1 MLRMRTGRRM
11 NARRM
16 IHIALVVL
24 ISLTIYLPSLHPHGA
39 VARAQA
45 TEDSLEAEAAS
56 GQLLTIRG
64 KLLSL
69 PLLGLGAWSIRTP
82 DGRTHSVVVLNL
94 NVLKHGILLPGT
106 WVHAQ
111 ARLQLGGLVVAT
123 QIRIDDYEPGEVVAR
138 LAPGVAPETIAHR
151 YNLSIESTL
160 LTSGNIH
167 LFRTPSAN
175 DDVEQLS
182 ARMAQDPEVVWAELN
197 LIGQLSEGN
206 PYKTWGWSAPDSSN
220 YVNQVA
226 FEQVNLA
233 PALAHYDG
241 EGIIVAILDTGIDL
255 NHPSL
260 AGRWIEGWDMVAD
273 DPEPQDEGPGNGWGH
288 GTHIAG
294 IIVPIAPQ
302 SKLLP
307 VRVLNGDGRGN
318 VYTLAYAIEWAVERG
333 AHVLNLSL
341 GTNGNSSV
349 LREVVEQ
356 ARSQGVIVV
365 AAAGNAN
372 ASTIQY
378 PVGYEGVL
386 GVTALTGDNRKADFA
401 NYGSWVDLAAP
412 GVGITS
418 TIVGPNGSG
427 FAVWSGTSMATAF
440 VTGAAALARQ
450 HLPDGAEAEVAALLT
465 GHARDVDAPN
475 PGYEG
480 ALGRLLNIG
489 DAVAVETAAPS
500 SPNNPSPTPGGA
512 DAGSDGAAAETAPPE
527 AEETTPAEAGPHEP
541 DTPAEEESPDR
552 SPDAVEADTPVEE
565 SESNTPAETDPGA
578 PPEEPASAPP
588 AEQAESS
595 AQSILIYLPVVRR

>member
-1 MLRMRTGRRM
+1 M
-11 NARRM
+11 
-16 IHIALVVL
+16 L
-24 ISLTIYLPSLHPHGA
+24 ISLSTSLLPLHPSGVIA
-39 VARAQA
+39 TAQA
-45 TEDSLEAEAAS
+45 QEPEVGLEAAS
-56 GQLLTIRG
+56 GQFLTIRG

-82 DGRTHSVVVLNL
+82 DGRTHSVIVLNL

-175 DDVEQLS
+175 DDVERLS
-182 ARMAQDPEVVWAELN
+182 ARMAQDPDVVWAELN

-220 YVNQVA
+220 YVNQAA

-260 AGRWIEGWDMVAD
+260 AGRWIDGWDMVAD

-294 IIVPIAPQ
+294 IILPIAPQ

-307 VRVLNGDGRGN
+307 VRVLNSDGRGN

-372 ASTIQY
+372 ASTLQY

-401 NYGSWVDLAAP
+401 NYGAWVDLAAP

-450 HLPDGAEAEVAALLT
+450 HLPDGAETEIAQLLT

-489 DAVAVETAAPS
+489 DAVAVEAAD
-500 SPNNPSPTPGGA
+500 SPAPNPSPTPGGE
-512 DAGSDGAAAETAPPE
+512 DAGSDGAAAETAPPDTPD
-527 AEETTPAEAGPHEP
+527 EETTPAEADPHEP
-541 DTPAEEESPDR
+541 ETPAEGESPDT

-565 SESNTPAETDPGA
+565 SESNTPAETDLDA
-578 PPEEPASAPP
+578 PTEEPASAPP
-588 AEQAESS
+588 ADEAESS
-595 AQSILIYLPVVRR
+595 AETILIYLPVVRR